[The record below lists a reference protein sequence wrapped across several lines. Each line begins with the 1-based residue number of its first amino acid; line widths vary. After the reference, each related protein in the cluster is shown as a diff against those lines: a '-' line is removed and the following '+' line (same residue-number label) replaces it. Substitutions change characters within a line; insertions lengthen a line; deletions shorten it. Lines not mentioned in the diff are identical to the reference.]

1 MNLVDFRNT
10 KTNNIFEV
18 YDVLGIDAARNLI
31 IEQVKYLINIY
42 GIQVDY
48 RHLTILADTM
58 THNGK
63 LLGLNWYGI
72 AKMKNSPFMLASFEK
87 TGEILFDAAFFGA
100 KDYLRGATEK
110 IILG

>member
-63 LLGLNWYGI
+63 LLGLN
-72 AKMKNSPFMLASFEK
+72 
-87 TGEILFDAAFFGA
+87 
-100 KDYLRGATEK
+100 
-110 IILG
+110 